1 MKRDDFLSLVLRVW
15 VLLKDQSTGVKA
27 YQGEV
32 HTQRQESSTKCA
44 AMAGRLG
51 KLGQSALAV
60 QAVMAL
66 PRNLVVD
73 LGFGLMA

>member
-1 MKRDDFLSLVLRVW
+1 MRSQEVGCRS
-15 VLLKDQSTGVKA
+15 STGVKA

-32 HTQRQESSTKCA
+32 HTPRQESSTKCA

-51 KLGQSALAV
+51 MLGQSTLAV
-60 QAVMAL
+60 QSALVL

>member
-15 VLLKDQSTGVKA
+15 VLLKDQNIGVKA

-51 KLGQSALAV
+51 ILGVLGVLGQSALV
-60 QAVMAL
+60 L

>member
-15 VLLKDQSTGVKA
+15 VLLKDQSIGVKA

-51 KLGQSALAV
+51 MLGMLGMFGMFGQSALV
-60 QAVMAL
+60 L

-73 LGFGLMA
+73 LGLA